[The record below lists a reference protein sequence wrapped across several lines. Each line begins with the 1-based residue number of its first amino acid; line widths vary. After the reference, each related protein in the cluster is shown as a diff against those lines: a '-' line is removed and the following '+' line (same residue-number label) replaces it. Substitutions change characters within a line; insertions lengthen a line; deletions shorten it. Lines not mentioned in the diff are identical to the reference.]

1 MTPARTVRVRQGTPP
16 IRNAG
21 RSAAIALAIACALL
35 AAPALATMYKWVDK
49 DGKVVYSDQPPPAN
63 VKSEV
68 IKPPPPPV
76 NPNAAQEFADK
87 QLELKAK
94 EKKTQEEAK
103 TAERTRL
110 DNERRREGCQQ
121 ARAQLRALEV
131 GNQLYLR
138 YDEKGQPIYLD
149 DAGRQSAIA
158 TQRDYVRELCQEL
171 TAR

>member
-1 MTPARTVRVRQGTPP
+1 MTSARTVRIRQGTPP
-16 IRNAG
+16 ICNAG
-21 RSAAIALAIACALL
+21 RSAFAIAVACALL

-121 ARAQLRALEV
+121 SRAQLRALEV

>member
-1 MTPARTVRVRQGTPP
+1 MTSARTVRIRQGTPP
-16 IRNAG
+16 ICNAG
-21 RSAAIALAIACALL
+21 RSAFAIAVACALL

-87 QLELKAK
+87 KLELKAK
-94 EKKTQEEAK
+94 EKNTQEEAK

-110 DNERRREGCQQ
+110 DNER
-121 ARAQLRALEV
+121 
-131 GNQLYLR
+131 
-138 YDEKGQPIYLD
+138 
-149 DAGRQSAIA
+149 
-158 TQRDYVRELCQEL
+158 
-171 TAR
+171 